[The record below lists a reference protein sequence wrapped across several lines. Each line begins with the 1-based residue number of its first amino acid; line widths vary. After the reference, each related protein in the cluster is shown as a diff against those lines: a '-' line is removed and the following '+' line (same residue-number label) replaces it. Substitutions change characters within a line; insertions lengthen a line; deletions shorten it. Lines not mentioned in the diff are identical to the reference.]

1 MRVLDRTVQRIIGQE
16 QTVAMVVDRQCREA
30 TVRILSPHINVIVW
44 VPIVDVYIFCNTD
57 EQCSRVAVVGGDRR
71 CGTDAPFE
79 PFLNT
84 TSLIVGS
91 IDSVVCVDEDGL
103 WFCTDGTITGKSD
116 CRWIPRGIRTELR
129 LIERET
135 CNEM

>member
-1 MRVLDRTVQRIIGQE
+1 MYDL
-16 QTVAMVVDRQCREA
+16 
-30 TVRILSPHINVIVW
+30 
-44 VPIVDVYIFCNTD
+44 YNTD
-57 EQCSRVAVVGGDRR
+57 KQCSRVAVVGGDRR
-71 CGTDAPFE
+71 CGTGASFE

-116 CRWIPRGIRTELR
+116 RRRVPCGIRAELW

-135 CNEM
+135 CNEI